1 MFLKTGDYESGIETL
16 VGAISLIKQSPTA
29 AEERCQV
36 RTTPATIGMNREI
49 LYFRVP
55 QALEPRRFFGAYIPK
70 PFSTWSVA
78 KRSPAVEQWSP
89 DFLV

>member
-36 RTTPATIGMNREI
+36 RTTPVTIGMNREI

-55 QALEPRRFFGAYIPK
+55 QALEPRRFFLEPISQSLFLLGAWLK
-70 PFSTWSVA
+70 GA
-78 KRSPAVEQWSP
+78 LQ
-89 DFLV
+89 